1 MATTFEQVYAD
12 FIEKK
17 NKTAEAR
24 RHAATSSSL
33 KGGNSVLD
41 IVDPTSRISAA
52 GEASDVAIVKELQ
65 KKIQDA
71 EKRVQQAEADRA
83 AVELRFDEKVA
94 EKVAEQVAE
103 KVADVET
110 QVLSGIESQL
120 EALVQNMANK
130 LDAAQQT
137 VEDANR
143 RLVAGGK
150 LEHVTSRVLSVA
162 PNAESNARAAME
174 GMRVT
179 LNALSEN
186 KDGGESLQALH
197 DLWLRLQAEHDRQT
211 KTTTTTTRAKASSQK
226 KQSAF
231 MEGGAEAA
239 KKQQTPIVGIVP
251 IVTQLVEE
259 HDAARRTGDR
269 KRAAVARATFEEHL
283 WKAMGVR
290 YELPRFSWE

>member
-33 KGGNSVLD
+33 KGGTSVLD
-41 IVDPTSRISAA
+41 IVDPTSRIS
-52 GEASDVAIVKELQ
+52 GREASDVAIVKELQ

-110 QVLSGIESQL
+110 QVLSDIESQL
-120 EALVQNMANK
+120 EVLVQNMANK
-130 LDAAQQT
+130 LNAAQQT

-150 LEHVTSRVLSVA
+150 LEHVASRVLSVA

-211 KTTTTTTRAKASSQK
+211 KTTTTTTTRTASSSQK

-231 MEGGAEAA
+231 MKGGAEAA